1 MTQRRQTL
9 GRNGESQAARFLE
22 ARGYRIVD
30 RNVRVDRVEIDVIV
44 SRGDLVAFVEV
55 KSRRAWG
62 TRDAP
67 RHTNAAEAVDQRK
80 QARIRRGAAQW
91 LRLHPRLRARAG
103 RIRFDVVT
111 CLLIEGDREM
121 DPPNETTAPDEPA
134 RWSIEHWEA
143 AF

>member
-9 GRNGESQAARFLE
+9 GLT
-22 ARGYRIVD
+22 
-30 RNVRVDRVEIDVIV
+30 
-44 SRGDLVAFVEV
+44 LPVAFVEV
-55 KSRRAWG
+55 KSRRVRRTQG
-62 TRDAP
+62 AP

-91 LRLHPRLRARAG
+91 LRLHPRERAHAA

-111 CLLIEGDREM
+111 CLLIEGEREWASQN
-121 DPPNETTAPDEPA
+121 DTTAPDEPA